1 MFHEFLNFFDAEV
14 VLVVLSVWGLCVALY
29 LLKMYLQRQNTY
41 QTRVQDRITR
51 IGNQPQ
57 PLRQGERQN
66 P

>member
-1 MFHEFLNFFDAEV
+1 
-14 VLVVLSVWGLCVALY
+14 VLSVWGLGVALY

-41 QTRVQDRITR
+41 HTRVQDRITR